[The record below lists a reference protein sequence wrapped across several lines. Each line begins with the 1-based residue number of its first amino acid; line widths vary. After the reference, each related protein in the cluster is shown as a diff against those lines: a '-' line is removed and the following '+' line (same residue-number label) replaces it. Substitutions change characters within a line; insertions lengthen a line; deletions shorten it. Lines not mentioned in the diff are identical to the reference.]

1 MEIHGKLSSDGV
13 NTHFME
19 KLTSSQDSLAGKIM
33 ADVIGDTF
41 IDFHSM
47 PPALQWRRIMTAMRV
62 HGFTISFSENE

>member
-1 MEIHGKLSSDGV
+1 
-13 NTHFME
+13 ME

-47 PPALQWRRIMTAMRV
+47 PPALQWSRIMTAMRA